1 MTTSLPSDFELATR
15 YRDERNQLRTRIDS
29 FARLVDAAERGGATV
44 MRIEDIRRGLKIG
57 ARR

>member
-1 MTTSLPSDFELATR
+1 MTAPTSTFEQLYR
-15 YRDERNQLRTRIDS
+15 MRDERNQLRNRIDS

-44 MRIEDIRRGLKIG
+44 MRIEDIRRGLGLG